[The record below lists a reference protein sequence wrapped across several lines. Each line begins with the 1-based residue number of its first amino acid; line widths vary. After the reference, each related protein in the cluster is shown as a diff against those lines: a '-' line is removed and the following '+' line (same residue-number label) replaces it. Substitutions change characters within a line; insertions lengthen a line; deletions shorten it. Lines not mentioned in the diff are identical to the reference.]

1 MPSSEGFNTKLVKD
15 LAKILNETNLTEIE
29 IDDGGTKIRV
39 SRTVTVAPQ
48 AYAAPA
54 LAPVAAAPAPAAPAP
69 AAAAPAPA
77 AAAPADLAKHPG
89 AVTSPMVGTCYLAP
103 EPGAAMFVK
112 EGDTVKEGQQLF
124 IIEAMKTMNPIPSPR
139 AGKVTKILVSDAQ
152 PVEFGEAL
160 CIIE

>member
-15 LAKILNETNLTEIE
+15 LARILNETNLTEIE

-48 AYAAPA
+48 AYAAPMP
-54 LAPVAAAPAPAAPAP
+54 APVAAAPAAAATVAAPAP
-69 AAAAPAPA
+69 AAAV
-77 AAAPADLAKHPG
+77 AAPVDPAKHPG

>member
-15 LAKILNETNLTEIE
+15 LARILNETNLTEIE
-29 IDDGGTKIRV
+29 IEDGGTKIRV
-39 SRTVTVAPQ
+39 SRTITMAPQ
-48 AYAAPA
+48 AYAAPMP
-54 LAPVAAAPAPAAPAP
+54 APVAAAPAAAAATAP
-69 AAAAPAPA
+69 AAAPA
-77 AAAPADLAKHPG
+77 AAAPADPAKHPG
-89 AVTSPMVGTCYLAP
+89 AVTSPMVGTCYLSP
-103 EPGAAMFVK
+103 EPGAAAFVK

>member
-15 LAKILNETNLTEIE
+15 LARILNETNLTEIE

-39 SRTVTVAPQ
+39 SRTVTVAAQ
-48 AYAAPA
+48 AYAAPVA
-54 LAPVAAAPAPAAPAP
+54 APVAAAPAAVAPAVAAAPP
-69 AAAAPAPA
+69 AAAAVPVDP
-77 AAAPADLAKHPG
+77 AKHPG
-89 AVTSPMVGTCYLAP
+89 AVTSPMVGTCYLSP
-103 EPGAAMFVK
+103 EPGAALFVK